1 MVCGSGEEA
10 EAARKFADFIGSSEG
25 REVMTR
31 YGFLL
36 PEAQV
41 PKP

>member
-1 MVCGSGEEA
+1 MANHQLA
-10 EAARKFADFIGSSEG
+10 EYISSPEG

-36 PEAQV
+36 PDEQLHSKA
-41 PKP
+41 P